1 MAEKGDALMTEET
14 ETPKPRRSRA
24 KAAGAGEAGTAK
36 PRGRPRKAAPIE
48 DRVEK
53 LADEAVEA
61 GKKLLETDT
70 GKSVAGAAEKAFETA
85 EDAGRKF
92 LESDTGKAVADAA
105 EKALDTAE
113 ELTRDVRAKA
123 AEVAK
128 KAVGPE
134 TSEEVSRTAKAVW
147 QTPVGRNVAIGAG
160 AGAALGMFILNPVLG
175 AVIGGGLGY
184 LRTITRKG

>member
-1 MAEKGDALMTEET
+1 MTEET
-14 ETPKPRRSRA
+14 EEPKPKRTRA
-24 KAAGAGEAGTAK
+24 KAAGTGEAGAAK

-48 DRVEK
+48 EKVEK

-70 GKSVAGAAEKAFETA
+70 GKTVAEAADKAFDA
-85 EDAGRKF
+85 VEDAGRKF

-113 ELTRDVRAKA
+113 ELTRDMRAKA

-134 TSEEVSRTAKAVW
+134 TSEQATRTAKAVW
-147 QTPVGRNVAIGAG
+147 ETPVGRNVAIGAG
-160 AGAALGMFILNPVLG
+160 AGAALGIFILNPFLG

-184 LRTITRKG
+184 LRTLTRKG